1 VLDYYGF
8 GKAGYFYARRV
19 YAPVLASFKAM
30 ASGEVELWI
39 TNDTLAEFADT
50 VTVRLG
56 TFSGDV
62 VWEESRSIRVEANS
76 SRAVWRWEA
85 DQVAARPDRYL
96 SVRSAGDAFPFN
108 RHFFVP
114 IKDLQRSPAQPE
126 VSITQVNEHE
136 LHISLRASAYAYF
149 VHVIVPHEATRLS
162 DNYFDLQPGAS
173 RSIVVANPVIA
184 LSPDSVTVAWR

>member
-1 VLDYYGF
+1 
-8 GKAGYFYARRV
+8 
-19 YAPVLASFKAM
+19 M
-30 ASGEVELWI
+30 
-39 TNDTLAEFADT
+39 
-50 VTVRLG
+50 RLG

-62 VWEESRSIRVEANS
+62 VWEESRSIRVAANS
-76 SRAVWRWEA
+76 SQAVWRWEA
-85 DQVAARPDRYL
+85 DQVAAQPDRYL

-108 RHFFVP
+108 RHFFAP

-136 LHISLRASAYAYF
+136 LHVNLRAQAYAYF
-149 VHVIVPHEATRLS
+149 VHVIVPHEATRFS

-173 RSIVVANPVIA
+173 RSIVVTNPAIA